1 MAAINMRFIVISIE
15 ESNAQFLETR
25 IEKRDEDIELSDGGI
40 AINERARA
48 QKIAFQLLR
57 SAKMFPS
64 GRSPFANL
72 IISPL

>member
-40 AINERARA
+40 AINE
-48 QKIAFQLLR
+48 
-57 SAKMFPS
+57 
-64 GRSPFANL
+64 
-72 IISPL
+72 